1 MHSVANT
8 VGTEDD
14 CRQDKT
20 TQNPNRGQISGEG
33 ANVRRRRA
41 GLCGPGG
48 DVAGRSPDRGGGS
61 GAGSWSRV
69 GGRRQTAERR
79 RQTQPGTVS
88 SLAHRP
94 SVPLPRR
101 FHRLHRIFA
110 ILTTSASPSP
120 SPSVQPRLQRSPIRN
135 TQTTERATS
144 AVTGRSCV
152 MHAMR
157 PLYNYTKLSLELT
170 PTAVETCQPTEKLAS
185 CCHLFDPNP
194 RP

>member
-1 MHSVANT
+1 MRQLDERLQWRQTVHSVANT

-48 DVAGRSPDRGGGS
+48 DVAGRSPDRGGGG

-120 SPSVQPRLQRSPIRN
+120 HGISIG
-135 TQTTERATS
+135 S
-144 AVTGRSCV
+144 AAFAALADQKHTDHGTCDVCSN
-152 MHAMR
+152 R
-157 PLYNYTKLSLELT
+157 PQLRD
-170 PTAVETCQPTEKLAS
+170 ACDAA
-185 CCHLFDPNP
+185 FI
-194 RP
+194 